1 MFMQSECRTTQ
12 HQLRPGQIQDSGAAC
27 SLPGRE
33 STAYDH
39 KDKQLQRLSKARWQV
54 GKANAS
60 QDTALQDRLWPSALE
75 RADWTSAAQLHA
87 PSHSHGHVC
96 KISFYIICTVYIY
109 IYLYIYISIHIYI
122 YTYHALLKLH
132 ILDLFGPSHA
142 MKDKFDLPSFP
153 GMSKSLCCKSPQTSP
168 FLAAAWSTHR
178 NMQQV
183 PRASCTPWVLS
194 HRVMLRAA
202 MAIWCH
208 LTSLSICLSAL
219 RFLSG
224 CPFFVPGASRCSL
237 ALAIS
242 RKIAR
247 MLR

>member
-39 KDKQLQRLSKARWQV
+39 KDKQLQRLSKATVASRESKCKSRHSSPRQIV
-54 GKANAS
+54 AKCSGKSGLNLSCSAS
-60 QDTALQDRLWPSALE
+60 CTKSLTWTCLQDFL
-75 RADWTSAAQLHA
+75 LHNMY
-87 PSHSHGHVC
+87 C
-96 KISFYIICTVYIY
+96 IY
-109 IYLYIYISIHIYI
+109 ISIYIYISIHIYI